1 MATKELFLKLITSK
15 GYSTL
20 YDFCLKNGID
30 YSNTNKRLTG
40 RQKIAIDWMFN
51 LANILHEPI
60 EVIIEIFY
68 PDEYQENRAL
78 IKEVKE

>member
-1 MATKELFLKLITSK
+1 MTTKELFLKLITSK

-51 LANILHEPI
+51 LANILHIPVED
-60 EVIIEIFY
+60 IIEIFY
-68 PDEYQENRAL
+68 IDEWKENRSN
-78 IKEVKE
+78 IE

>member
-1 MATKELFLKLITSK
+1 MTTKELFLKLITSK

-40 RQKIAIDWMFN
+40 RQKIAIEWMFN
-51 LANILHEPI
+51 LANILHIPVED
-60 EVIIEIFY
+60 IIEIFY
-68 PDEYQENRAL
+68 IDEWKENRSN
-78 IKEVKE
+78 IE